1 MSAYDD
7 ARQAPPADV
16 PCWYQPEKWHAHP
29 RSVTG
34 LSASWLEDAH
44 YWTQLEPNGP
54 VLKAPDLATLQQKC
68 EDALGRFVDL
78 DLEEG

>member
-1 MSAYDD
+1 MTAYDD
-7 ARQAPPADV
+7 ARQTPPVDV

-44 YWTQLEPNGP
+44 YWAQLATGYIE
-54 VLKAPDLATLQQKC
+54 APDLDTLQDRC
-68 EDALGRFVDL
+68 EDALGLFVDL
-78 DLEEG
+78 ELQEG